1 MLLPRLICADTG
13 KVKTRAVL
21 WIALAAL
28 ALSSGAQTPGGTS
41 ESALALAPED
51 LRIEQRADGGY
62 HLFIR
67 AKPGLGSVLL
77 TETTKDPAGKADNYA
92 YRAKERN
99 PVNGDEKRL
108 LDGKFLDPAR
118 GIWSLI
124 DSTPEPDSELGSAF
138 HIFLP
143 WVVEFGYPWSRQG
156 EVFLSDGTFVNIRAF
171 PKPYADYTGGFRDNP
186 YEIRVTQTPFP
197 RPEPS
202 PTPKAEPDESLYM
215 KETVQAFE
223 SIAQTGKGDALFST
237 GREDI
242 NDKLAAILDKSR
254 GKSVDLV
261 ICLDTTDSMKDDID
275 AVKESLPAMI
285 RGRISDYRSFRLG
298 LVLYKDYFEDYLT
311 KRYDFTTDFGTF
323 TANVKAVRVAG
334 GRDIPEAVYE
344 ALYEAAVSFPW
355 SAEAKMIVL
364 IGDAPPHPLPRG
376 KIDRRAAQSAA
387 LDRGIEVS
395 VIILPH

>member
-1 MLLPRLICADTG
+1 M
-13 KVKTRAVL
+13 KTREVL
-21 WIALAAL
+21 WTLLAAL
-28 ALSSGAQTPGGTS
+28 ALSAGAQAPDGTS
-41 ESALALAPED
+41 PSALVLGTED

-62 HLFIR
+62 HLYVR

-77 TETTKDPAGKADNYA
+77 TETTKDPAGRADNYA
-92 YRAKERN
+92 YRAKEKN

-124 DSTPEPDSELGSAF
+124 DSTPEPDPEFGSAY
-138 HIFLP
+138 HLFLP
-143 WVVEFGYPWSRQG
+143 WVVEYGYPWSRQG

-186 YEIRVTQTPFP
+186 YEIRVTQKPFP
-197 RPEPS
+197 RPP
-202 PTPKAEPDESLYM
+202 PPPAPPAEPDKSIYM
-215 KETVQAFE
+215 KETVSAFE
-223 SIAQTGKGDALFST
+223 AIAEGGRGDAFYST
-237 GREDI
+237 GLEDI
-242 NDKLAAILDKSR
+242 NDKLGRILDKAKGR
-254 GKSVDLV
+254 TVDLV
-261 ICLDTTDSMKDDID
+261 LCLDTTDSMKDDID

-285 RGRISDYRSFRLG
+285 RDRIAEYRSFRLG

-311 KRYDFTTDFGTF
+311 KRLEFTSDFEAF
-323 TANVKAVRVAG
+323 TSNVTAVRVAG

-344 ALYEAAVSFPW
+344 ALHEAAVSFPW
-355 SAEAKMIVL
+355 SAESRLIVL

-376 KIDRRAAQSAA
+376 RIDRAAAQSAA
-387 LDRGIEVS
+387 LSRDIEVS

>member
-1 MLLPRLICADTG
+1 MRIRFGAFGL
-13 KVKTRAVL
+13 
-21 WIALAAL
+21 LAAL
-28 ALSSGAQTPGGTS
+28 SLLAGAQTPPGGTS
-41 ESALALAPED
+41 ALTLEPRD

-62 HLFIR
+62 HLYIR

-77 TETTKDPAGKADNYA
+77 TETTKDPSGKADNYA
-92 YRAKERN
+92 YRAKEKN

-108 LDGKFLDPAR
+108 LDGKFLDPSR

-124 DSTPEPDSELGSAF
+124 DSTPEPDPEFGSAF
-138 HIFLP
+138 HLFLP
-143 WVVEFGYPWSRQG
+143 WVVEYGYPWSRQG

-171 PKPYADYTGGFRDNP
+171 PKPYADYAGGFRDNP
-186 YEIRVTQTPFP
+186 YEIRVTQKPFP
-197 RPEPS
+197 RPEP
-202 PTPKAEPDESLYM
+202 PAVPPPEPDKTLYM

-223 SIAQTGKGDALFST
+223 AIAETGKGDALYST

-242 NDKLAAILDKSR
+242 TEKLGTLLDKAA
-254 GKSVDLV
+254 GKTVDLV
-261 ICLDTTDSMKDDID
+261 LCLDTTDSMKDDID
-275 AVKESLPAMI
+275 GVKESLPDMI
-285 RGRISDYRSFRLG
+285 RDRISEFRSFRLG

-311 KRYDFTTDFGTF
+311 KRFDFTTDFGAF
-323 TANVKAVRVAG
+323 TANVTAVRVAG

-355 SAEAKMIVL
+355 SAEARLIVL

-376 KIDRRAAQSAA
+376 KIDKSAAQAA
-387 LDRGIEVS
+387 AQARDIAVS

>member
-1 MLLPRLICADTG
+1 M
-13 KVKTRAVL
+13 KTREVL
-21 WIALAAL
+21 WTLLAAL
-28 ALSSGAQTPGGTS
+28 ALSAGAQAPAGTS
-41 ESALALAPED
+41 PSALVLGTED

-62 HLFIR
+62 HLYVR

-77 TETTKDPAGKADNYA
+77 TETTKDPAGRADNYA
-92 YRAKERN
+92 YRAKEKN

-124 DSTPEPDSELGSAF
+124 DSTPEPDPEFGSAY
-138 HIFLP
+138 HLFLP
-143 WVVEFGYPWSRQG
+143 WVVEYGYPWSRQG

-186 YEIRVTQTPFP
+186 YEIRVTQKPFP
-197 RPEPS
+197 RPP
-202 PTPKAEPDESLYM
+202 PPPAPPAEPDKSIYM
-215 KETVQAFE
+215 KETVSAFE
-223 SIAQTGKGDALFST
+223 AIAEGGRGDAFYST
-237 GREDI
+237 GLEDI
-242 NDKLAAILDKSR
+242 NDKLGRILDKAKGR
-254 GKSVDLV
+254 TVDLV
-261 ICLDTTDSMKDDID
+261 LCLDTTDSMKDDID

-285 RGRISDYRSFRLG
+285 RDRIAEYRSFRLG

-311 KRYDFTTDFGTF
+311 KRLEFTSDFEAF
-323 TANVKAVRVAG
+323 TANVTAVRVAG

-344 ALYEAAVSFPW
+344 ALHEAAVSFPW
-355 SAEAKMIVL
+355 SAESRLIVL

-376 KIDRRAAQSAA
+376 RIDRAAAQSAA
-387 LDRGIEVS
+387 LSRDIEVS

>member
-1 MLLPRLICADTG
+1 M
-13 KVKTRAVL
+13 KTRVVSWTL
-21 WIALAAL
+21 LAAL
-28 ALSSGAQTPGGTS
+28 ALSAGAQAPGAKPG
-41 ESALALAPED
+41 SALLLEPGD

-62 HLFIR
+62 HLFVR

-92 YRAKERN
+92 YRAKEKN
-99 PVNGDEKRL
+99 PVNGDEKRM

-124 DSTPEPDSELGSAF
+124 DSTPEPDTEFGSAF
-138 HIFLP
+138 HVFLP
-143 WVVEFGYPWSRQG
+143 WVVGYGYPWSRQG

-171 PKPYADYTGGFRDNP
+171 PKPYADYSGGFLDNP
-186 YEIRVTQTPFP
+186 YEIRVTQKPFP
-197 RPEPS
+197 RPEPPPVPS
-202 PTPKAEPDESLYM
+202 EEPDETLYM
-215 KETVQAFE
+215 KETVKAFE
-223 SIAQTGKGDALFST
+223 AIAEGGGGDALFST

-242 NDKLAAILDKSR
+242 NEKLGRILDKAKGR
-254 GKSVDLV
+254 TVDLV
-261 ICLDTTDSMKDDID
+261 LCLDTTDSMRDDID

-285 RGRISDYRSFRLG
+285 RDRIAEFTSFRLG

-311 KRYDFTTDFGTF
+311 KRFEFTSDFGAF
-323 TANVKAVRVAG
+323 TANVNAVRVAG

-344 ALYEAAVSFPW
+344 ALHEAAVSFPW
-355 SAEAKMIVL
+355 SAQARMIVL

-376 KIDRRAAQSAA
+376 RIDRAGAQSAA
-387 LDRGIEVS
+387 LDRDIEVS

>member
-1 MLLPRLICADTG
+1 MLFPRKIRADTG
-13 KVKTRAVL
+13 RVKTREVL

-28 ALSSGAQTPGGTS
+28 ALSAGAQTPGAA
-41 ESALALAPED
+41 SALTLAPED

-62 HLFIR
+62 HLYIR

-92 YRAKERN
+92 YRAPEKN

-124 DSTPEPDSELGSAF
+124 DSTPEPDPELGSAF

-143 WVVEFGYPWSRQG
+143 WVVEYGYPWSRQG

-186 YEIRVTQTPFP
+186 YEIRVTQKPFP
-197 RPEPS
+197 RPAPP
-202 PTPKAEPDESLYM
+202 PTPPAEPDKSLYM
-215 KETVQAFE
+215 KETVRAFE
-223 SIAQTGKGDALFST
+223 AIAQAGKGDALFST

-242 NDKLAAILDKSR
+242 NDKLGKILDTAR

-261 ICLDTTDSMKDDID
+261 LCLDTTDSMKDDID

-285 RGRISDYRSFRLG
+285 RDRISEFRSFRLG

-311 KRYDFTTDFGTF
+311 KRYDFTADFGAF
-323 TANVKAVRVAG
+323 TANVTAVRVAG

-344 ALYEAAVSFPW
+344 ALHEAATAFPW
-355 SAEAKMIVL
+355 SAEARMIVL

-376 KIDRRAAQSAA
+376 KIDRQAAQAAA